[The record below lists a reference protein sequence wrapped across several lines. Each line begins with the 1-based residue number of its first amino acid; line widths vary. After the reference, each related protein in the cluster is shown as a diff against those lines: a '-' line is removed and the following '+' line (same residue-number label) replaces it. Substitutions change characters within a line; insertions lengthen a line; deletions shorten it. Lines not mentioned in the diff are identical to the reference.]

1 MLPRSNS
8 TREGIQ
14 STRQIMRGVLIA
26 LVPGTLAYALLIH
39 PAILIQIALCCLT
52 AVVVEALVLILRKR
66 PTAETLLDSSA
77 VLTGWLLAF
86 ALPPLAPWWIAVSG
100 TAFAM
105 LLGKH
110 LYGGL
115 GQNPFN
121 PAMAGYAFLIVS
133 FPLQMTQ
140 WATPLLGTTDTLPD
154 VADAFW
160 LIFGADNLSAPAWD
174 AITRATPLDRLK
186 QSSAD
191 TTQIHGLF
199 GAYAWEWI
207 NLAWLAGGLW
217 MLRRRLITWQIPVFF
232 CASLALCY
240 FLQGFFTQAGDTGN
254 SAVQAVSSPLF
265 GLFSGSAMLA
275 AFFICTDPVSAATTP
290 LGRVIYAAGIG
301 LLTFMLREFSSY
313 PEGIAFAVLL
323 MNLSAPLLDH
333 YCKDHGIN
341 WRVLR

>member
-1 MLPRSNS
+1 
-8 TREGIQ
+8 
-14 STRQIMRGVLIA
+14 MRGVLVA
-26 LVPGTLAYALLIH
+26 LVPGTLAYAFLIH
-39 PAILIQIALCCLT
+39 AAIVLQIALCCIT
-52 AVVVEALVLILRKR
+52 AVLLEALVLYLRKR
-66 PTAETLLDSSA
+66 PVKNTLQDCSA
-77 VLTGWLLAF
+77 LLTGWLLAF

-100 TAFAM
+100 TAFAV

-115 GQNPFN
+115 GYNPFN

-140 WATPLLGTTDTLPD
+140 WTTPLLGATNSLPGFF
-154 VADAFW
+154 DAFQ
-160 LIFGADNLSAPAWD
+160 LIFGGDSLAAPGWD

-186 QSSAD
+186 QSAVD
-191 TTQIHGLF
+191 NTRIQGLI

-217 MLRRRLITWQIPVFF
+217 MLKQRIISWHIPAFF
-232 CASLALCY
+232 TVSLALCY
-240 FLQGFFTQAGDTGN
+240 CLQAMLLNVVGTGN
-254 SAVQAVSSPLF
+254 GGLELFTTPLF
-265 GLFSGSAMLA
+265 SLFSGGAMLA

-290 LGRVIYAAGIG
+290 LGRIIYASGIG
-301 LLTFMLREFSSY
+301 LLTFIIREFSSY

-333 YCKDHGIN
+333 YCKDRGVK
-341 WRVLR
+341 WRLLQ

>member
-1 MLPRSNS
+1 MPRSSPSRDSIPS
-8 TREGIQ
+8 TK
-14 STRQIMRGVLIA
+14 QIMRGVLLA
-26 LVPGTLAYALLIH
+26 LVPGTLAYTFLIH
-39 PAILIQIALCCLT
+39 PAVLVQITLCCLT
-52 AVVVEALVLILRKR
+52 AVLVEALLLTLRKK
-66 PTAETLLDSSA
+66 PVASTLQDSSA
-77 VLTGWLLAF
+77 LLTGWLLAF
-86 ALPPLAPWWIAVSG
+86 AIPPLAPWWIAVSG

-115 GQNPFN
+115 GHNPFN

-140 WATPLLGTTDTLPD
+140 WATPLLGSTDSLPGIID
-154 VADAFW
+154 SFR
-160 LIFGADNLSAPAWD
+160 LIFSGDNLAAPAWD

-186 QSSAD
+186 QTTAD
-191 TTQIHGLF
+191 PGEIYGLV

-217 MLRRRLITWQIPVFF
+217 MLRQRLISWQIPGFF

-240 FLQGFFTQAGDTGN
+240 CIQSLLTGFDDSGN
-254 SAVQAVSSPLF
+254 SATQLFTSPLF

-290 LGRVIYAAGIG
+290 MGRVIYAAGIG
-301 LLTFMLREFSSY
+301 LLTFVIREFSSY

-333 YCKDHGIN
+333 YCKDRGIN
-341 WRVLR
+341 SRLLR